1 MKKEVEKRKMQLEV
15 NGGIKKN
22 IGKQLRGEIFLI
34 ATALIWGTSFV
45 AQKVSMDYIGPFT
58 FIALRFILG
67 ALILI
72 PVVLLLDHT
81 KQKNTAL
88 SAGAMGSNG
97 KELFIT
103 KPTLHGGVACG
114 FALFLAAS
122 CQQTG
127 IIYTTSGKAGFITA
141 LYIVLV
147 PLFGLLLHK
156 KVRALIWV
164 GVAFAVAGLYLLCI
178 QEGFAI
184 GKGDFIVLSGTIFWA
199 IHILII
205 DHYAP
210 TADCLK
216 MSTIQFF
223 VAGLLSGVA
232 MLLSETPTF
241 TAILDSAWPVLY
253 TAVIVT
259 GVAYTF
265 QIFGQRNTDPA
276 IASIIM
282 SLESVF
288 AIISGM
294 LLLNEVM
301 SAKEITGCVLMFIA
315 FIITQLPQKD
325 NALQPVI
332 EQ

>member
-1 MKKEVEKRKMQLEV
+1 MQLEV

-22 IGKQLRGEIFLI
+22 IGKQGLRGEIFLI

-88 SAGAMGSNG
+88 SAGVMGSYG
-97 KELFIT
+97 KEFFIT
-103 KPTLHGGVACG
+103 KPTLHGGAACG
-114 FALFLAAS
+114 IALFLAAS

-156 KVRALIWV
+156 KVRAFIWV

-288 AIISGM
+288 AVISGM

-301 SAKEITGCVLMFIA
+301 SAREITGCVLMFIA